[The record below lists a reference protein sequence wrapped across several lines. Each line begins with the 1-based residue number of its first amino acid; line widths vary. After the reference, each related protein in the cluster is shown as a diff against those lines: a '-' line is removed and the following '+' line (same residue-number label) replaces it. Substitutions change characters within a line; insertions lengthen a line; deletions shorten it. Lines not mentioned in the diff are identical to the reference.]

1 MKLEDYIAQLE
12 GATANFRFAHLVRIC
27 QEVFGNERISG
38 SHHIFRTPWPGDP
51 RINLQKTKGGSNAKP
66 YQIKQVL
73 AALRK
78 KQEMEESA
86 KKGDAQSVHE

>member
-1 MKLEDYIAQLE
+1 MKLEDYITQLE
-12 GATANFRFAHLVRIC
+12 GATANMRFALLVRIC
-27 QEVFGNERISG
+27 QEVFGNERMSG

-51 RINLQKTKGGSNAKP
+51 RINLQKTKGGKSHP

-86 KKGDAQSVHE
+86 KKGEAQSVNE